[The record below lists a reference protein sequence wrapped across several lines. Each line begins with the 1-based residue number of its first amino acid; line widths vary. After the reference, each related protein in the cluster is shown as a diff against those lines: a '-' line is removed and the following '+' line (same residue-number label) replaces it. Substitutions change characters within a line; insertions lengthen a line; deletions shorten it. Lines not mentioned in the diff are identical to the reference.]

1 MSSIAVNSPAKIN
14 LGLNVI
20 RKRNDGYHD
29 IETIFLPLLLCDTIT
44 FAKSNELKLKTNSD
58 LLNNSSGNLV
68 LKAIEL
74 LGRSTKSELKLK
86 VFVNKVIPIGGGL
99 GGGSSNA
106 AITLKTVNKIYNL
119 GLISDELFQLALELG
134 SDVPFFLN
142 PVTSFAESRGEI
154 LQPLKFEVP
163 YPILIVNPGI
173 KIDTSWAFSK
183 IHPSKPK
190 KSLKI

>member
-1 MSSIAVNSPAKIN
+1 MSGIAVNSPAKIN

-74 LGRSTKSELKLK
+74 LGRNAKSELKLK

-154 LQPLKFEVP
+154 LQPLKFEMPLP
-163 YPILIVNPGI
+163 YSNRQSRN
-173 KIDTSWAFSK
+173 KD
-183 IHPSKPK
+183 
-190 KSLKI
+190 